1 MTLETVL
8 DKLGARRNGK
18 EWIAKC
24 PAHDDSTPSLGIT
37 EGDNGG
43 VLLCCHAGCSTESVC
58 AAMGIKLSDL
68 FPEKKPQTVFEKGK
82 PQIVAEYEY
91 TDEEG
96 KLLYQVVRYKE
107 PKDFKQRRRDEKG
120 AWIWNV
126 NGVHKVL
133 YNLRG
138 VLASNDVLVVEGE
151 KDVEAATHLAFVA
164 TCNTGGAGKW
174 SDEYSECLRGKNVTI
189 IADAD
194 EKGRKHAQQVAT
206 SLYLRAASIKVLE
219 LPGAK
224 DLSEWQEQG
233 GARETLQSII
243 SGALPWK
250 PADTTE
256 EKKSVQLGSFST
268 AELFTVQSVKIEWL
282 AWPFAAIGLSSI
294 LDALP
299 KLGKTRFFLE
309 AVKASR
315 DARPFLNYATKPMR
329 VIYVSEQSAASLAMQ
344 AREVGFTGDEPVEE
358 LRWITREHWSR
369 YIYTEFLE
377 RLETDFVRGSGYNT
391 LIIDTWH
398 TVARLEDEKDA
409 SEVNRLGNLT
419 IDLATRNH
427 LALAFGRHDRKSGGD
442 IGVSGRSSIQ
452 LSGLVDVILH
462 LVRVPNQA
470 SQRKLELLGRVP
482 GLPNDQVIELIGG
495 SYQNW
500 GEPQAAA
507 VDRAEQVKDWLDD
520 EPGLTGEQIV
530 DKFAALVPPV
540 EISVATARRYRAE
553 AQKRAH
559 KK

>member
-24 PAHDDSTPSLGIT
+24 PAHEDSTPSLGIT
-37 EGDNGG
+37 VGDNGG
-43 VLLCCHAGCSTESVC
+43 ILLCCHAGCGTEDVC
-58 AAMGIKLSDL
+58 AAIGIELSDL
-68 FPEKKPQTVFEKGK
+68 FPDSKPR
-82 PQIVAEYEY
+82 IVGEYDY
-91 TDEEG
+91 TDEAGE
-96 KLLYQVVRYKE
+96 LLYQIVRFE
-107 PKDFKQRRRDEKG
+107 PKDFRQRRKDDKG
-120 AWIWNV
+120 AWIWNTD
-126 NGVHKVL
+126 GVRKVL
-133 YNLRG
+133 YCLRG
-138 VLASNDVLVVEGE
+138 VLADEDVLVVEGE
-151 KDVEAATHLAFVA
+151 KDAETGWRLRLPS
-164 TCNTGGAGKW
+164 TCCPGGAGKW
-174 SDEYSECLRGKNVTI
+174 RDEYSECLRGKNVTI

-194 EKGRKHAQQVAT
+194 KPGREHAQQVAT

-224 DLSEWQEQG
+224 DLSEWEEHG
-233 GARETLQSII
+233 GTCEALQSMIE
-243 SGALPWK
+243 AAPRWK
-250 PADTTE
+250 PPDASE
-256 EKKSVQLGSFST
+256 EKESVPLGSFST
-268 AELFTVQSVKIEWL
+268 AELFTVQAIKVEWL

-309 AVKASR
+309 AIKASR

-369 YIYTEFLE
+369 FIYTEFCEKLE
-377 RLETDFVRGSGYNT
+377 KEFIRGGAYNV
-391 LIIDTWH
+391 LVYDTWH

-419 IDLATRNH
+419 LDIATRNK
-427 LALAFGRHDRKSGGD
+427 LALGLGRHDRKSGGD

-482 GLPNDQVIELIGG
+482 GLPNDQLIELLGG
-495 SYQNW
+495 SYLNW
-500 GEPQAAA
+500 GEPQAGAM
-507 VDRAEQVKDWLDD
+507 DRADQVKEWLED
-520 EPGLTGEQIV
+520 EPDLTGEQIV
-530 DKFAALVPPV
+530 EKFAALVPPV
-540 EISVATARRYRAE
+540 KISVATAKRYRAE
-553 AQKRAH
+553 AQKG
-559 KK
+559 KP